1 MLDVTIKLFL
11 LLVRQLKERKI
22 NVKARSGEQ
31 KQLKAGP
38 AECLS
43 AKEESLSVQVGVSS
57 RSLSR

>member
-22 NVKARSGEQ
+22 NDKAWSDEQ
-31 KQLKAGP
+31 KHLKASP

-43 AKEESLSVQVGVSS
+43 AKEESLSI
-57 RSLSR
+57 